1 MEGQGR
7 SFSITGLTFQ
17 VRKVIGGWG
26 GGWVACRIILSAPVT
41 FPFLWTLD
49 FEFWIWDLNLGLGF
63 GTGLGLDNFADFG
76 ISKSCLICYL
86 IIAAKVVK
94 FRFKMGIG
102 THCELRVIL

>member
-1 MEGQGR
+1 M
-7 SFSITGLTFQ
+7 
-17 VRKVIGGWG
+17 
-26 GGWVACRIILSAPVT
+26 
-41 FPFLWTLD
+41 
-49 FEFWIWDLNLGLGF
+49 NLELGF
-63 GTGLGLDNFADFG
+63 VTGLGLDNFADFG